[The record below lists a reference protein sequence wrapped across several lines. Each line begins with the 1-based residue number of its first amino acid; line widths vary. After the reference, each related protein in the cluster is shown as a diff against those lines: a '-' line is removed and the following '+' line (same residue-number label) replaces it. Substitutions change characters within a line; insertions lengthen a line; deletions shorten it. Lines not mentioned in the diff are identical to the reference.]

1 MNGFDSLQEVK
12 DFFKNDLYA
21 TKLSGIKIEEVK
33 DDYCKCSMKITDDH
47 KNAAGGVM
55 GGAIFTLADF
65 CSAVSV
71 NKKGALAV
79 AAQSS
84 ICFLNGAK
92 GDTLIAENSL
102 QKNGKR
108 MNFNLIKIYDNLG
121 TLVAEATFV
130 SAKI

>member
-1 MNGFDSLQEVK
+1 MNGFNDISEIK

-21 TKLSGIKIEEVK
+21 TEVSGIEIVEVK
-33 DDYCKCSMKITDDH
+33 EDYAKCSMKITPKH
-47 KNAAGGVM
+47 RNAAGGVM

-65 CSAVSV
+65 CCAVAT

-84 ICFLNGAK
+84 ISFVNGAK
-92 GDTLIAENSL
+92 GDILYAENVL

-108 MNFNLIKIYDNLG
+108 NAFNLIKIYDNLG
-121 TLVAEATFV
+121 TTVAEATFV
-130 SAKI
+130 SVKL

>member
-1 MNGFDSLQEVK
+1 MNGFNSIEEIK

-21 TKLSGIKIEEVK
+21 TELSGIEIVEVK
-33 DDYCKCSMKITDDH
+33 DDYCKCSMKITDKH
-47 KNAAGGVM
+47 RNAAGGVM

-65 CSAVSV
+65 CAAVAT

-84 ICFLNGAK
+84 ISFLSGAK
-92 GDTLIAENSL
+92 GDTLYAENVL

-108 MNFNLIKIYDNLG
+108 NAFNLIKIYDNLG
-121 TLVAEATFV
+121 VAVAEATFV
-130 SAKI
+130 SVKL